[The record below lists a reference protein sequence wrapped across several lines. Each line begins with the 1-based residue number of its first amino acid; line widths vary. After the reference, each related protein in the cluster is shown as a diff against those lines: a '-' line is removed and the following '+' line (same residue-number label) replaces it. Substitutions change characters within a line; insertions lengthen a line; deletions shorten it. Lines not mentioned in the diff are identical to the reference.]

1 MYWSTEKGASLRSVL
16 SRLPRISRP
25 TKECT
30 ELVGYYDETRNQ
42 QRGLRPDGSF
52 YGVPTERV
60 RITMLTHD
68 ELMAEVA
75 NTYDPDLI
83 VEILEI
89 SSEELL
95 EAFQEKFKLKRSK
108 FIDEPELEDDEVE
121 EI

>member
-1 MYWSTEKGASLRSVL
+1 
-16 SRLPRISRP
+16 
-25 TKECT
+25 
-30 ELVGYYDETRNQ
+30 
-42 QRGLRPDGSF
+42 
-52 YGVPTERV
+52 
-60 RITMLTHD
+60 MLTHD

-95 EAFQEKFKLKRSK
+95 EAFQEKFKLKLSK